1 MDLGLT
7 GRAYLV
13 TGGSSGLGRA
23 TAQSLA
29 DDGASVA
36 VSARSEEAVL
46 RTAEELGD
54 NAIGLVADNGDPQAA
69 ATLIERTVAR
79 FGRLD
84 GLLVSVGG
92 PPKGAFSALNDD
104 QWRSSFDTI
113 LMGTVRLI
121 REAVPVLKPGS
132 AIALVL
138 SSSVR
143 TPITGLTLSNVF
155 RPALAMLVKDLA
167 DELGPNGIRVLALL
181 PGRIATPR
189 TIELD
194 AGNPGARERS
204 EAAIPLRRL
213 GEPVEFGRVAAFLL
227 SPAASYVTGA
237 AIAIDGGMI
246 RSL

>member
-227 SPAASYVTGA
+227 SPAASYVTGSV
-237 AIAIDGGMI
+237 IAIDGGMI